1 MKNKA
6 HFVKK
11 LCQLRGLNHESP
23 EAQELYKLSVVDLL
37 IAIKKDTPVPEPE
50 TEPEDREDREDDRT
64 LARLLG
70 CS

>member
-11 LCQLRGLNHESP
+11 LCQFRNLDHESP

-37 IAIKKDTPVPEPE
+37 IAIKKETPVKETDPEPE
-50 TEPEDREDREDDRT
+50 PESEERGT
-64 LARLLG
+64 LAEILG
-70 CS
+70 CT

>member
-37 IAIKKDTPVPEPE
+37 IAIKKDTPEPEPEPE
-50 TEPEDREDREDDRT
+50 TEAETEDDRT

-70 CS
+70 CT

>member
-11 LCQLRGLNHESP
+11 LCQLRGMNHESP

-37 IAIKKDTPVPEPE
+37 IAIKKDTPIKVEEEPE
-50 TEPEDREDREDDRT
+50 EEQT
-64 LARLLG
+64 LSRLVG
-70 CS
+70 CT

>member
-11 LCQLRGLNHESP
+11 LCQLRNWDHESL

-37 IAIKKDTPVPEPE
+37 IAIKKDTPIQVPE
-50 TEPEDREDREDDRT
+50 TESEEAEEEDRT

-70 CS
+70 CT

>member
-11 LCQLRGLNHESP
+11 LCQLRGLDHESP
-23 EAQELYKLSVVDLL
+23 EAQELYNLSVVDLL

-50 TEPEDREDREDDRT
+50 PEDREDEENDRT
-64 LARLLG
+64 LARILG
-70 CS
+70 CT

>member
-37 IAIKKDTPVPEPE
+37 IAIKKDTPVPDPEPE
-50 TEPEDREDREDDRT
+50 TEPEDREDDRT

-70 CS
+70 CT

>member
-11 LCQLRGLNHESP
+11 LCQLRGLDHESP

-37 IAIKKDTPVPEPE
+37 IAIKKDTPEPK
-50 TEPEDREDREDDRT
+50 PEDREDEENDRT
-64 LARLLG
+64 LARILG
-70 CS
+70 CT